1 MIVSSF
7 ENYLKTFSLEVCYE
21 NTFFRE
27 PINGFTHLFGA
38 ILSIFA
44 LVALTAKATY
54 IYGIGLPLL
63 SVILFGFSLVLL
75 YSASAIYHLVNAK
88 EKTIAFLRR
97 LDHSMIFILI
107 CGSYMPYCLIGLE
120 GKAQIFITSL
130 IVILTVLGILFKM
143 VWFNCPRILS
153 TLMYIGMGWIS
164 LGAIPFFKNI
174 PALALIW
181 LAIGGVIYT
190 IGGIIYALKPKFL
203 EFNNLGFH
211 EIFHIFILL
220 GSLCHFISIFFYL
233 L

>member
-1 MIVSSF
+1 
-7 ENYLKTFSLEVCYE
+7 
-21 NTFFRE
+21 
-27 PINGFTHLFGA
+27 
-38 ILSIFA
+38 
-44 LVALTAKATY
+44 
-54 IYGIGLPLL
+54 
-63 SVILFGFSLVLL
+63 
-75 YSASAIYHLVNAK
+75 
-88 EKTIAFLRR
+88 
-97 LDHSMIFILI
+97 
-107 CGSYMPYCLIGLE
+107 
-120 GKAQIFITSL
+120 
-130 IVILTVLGILFKM
+130 M

>member
-1 MIVSSF
+1 M
-7 ENYLKTFSLEVCYE
+7 K

-181 LAIGGVIYT
+181 LAIGGIIYT

>member
-1 MIVSSF
+1 M
-7 ENYLKTFSLEVCYE
+7 
-21 NTFFRE
+21 
-27 PINGFTHLFGA
+27 
-38 ILSIFA
+38 
-44 LVALTAKATY
+44 
-54 IYGIGLPLL
+54 
-63 SVILFGFSLVLL
+63 LL

-130 IVILTVLGILFKM
+130 IVILTILGILFKM

-190 IGGIIYALKPKFL
+190 VGGIIYALKPKFL
-203 EFNNLGFH
+203 EFNHLGFH

>member
-1 MIVSSF
+1 M
-7 ENYLKTFSLEVCYE
+7 K

-63 SVILFGFSLVLL
+63 SVILCGFSLVLL
-75 YSASAIYHLVNAK
+75 YSASAISHLVNAK

-130 IVILTVLGILFKM
+130 IVILTVLGI
-143 VWFNCPRILS
+143 RILS

>member
-21 NTFFRE
+21 KYVFRE

-88 EKTIAFLRR
+88 EKL
-97 LDHSMIFILI
+97 
-107 CGSYMPYCLIGLE
+107 
-120 GKAQIFITSL
+120 
-130 IVILTVLGILFKM
+130 
-143 VWFNCPRILS
+143 
-153 TLMYIGMGWIS
+153 
-164 LGAIPFFKNI
+164 
-174 PALALIW
+174 
-181 LAIGGVIYT
+181 
-190 IGGIIYALKPKFL
+190 
-203 EFNNLGFH
+203 
-211 EIFHIFILL
+211 
-220 GSLCHFISIFFYL
+220 
-233 L
+233 

>member
-7 ENYLKTFSLEVCYE
+7 ENYLKTFFPWRYVMK

-88 EKTIAFLRR
+88 GKTIAFLRR
-97 LDHSMIFILI
+97 LDHSMIFILLSAEVI
-107 CGSYMPYCLIGLE
+107 CLI
-120 GKAQIFITSL
+120 
-130 IVILTVLGILFKM
+130 VLL
-143 VWFNCPRILS
+143 V
-153 TLMYIGMGWIS
+153 
-164 LGAIPFFKNI
+164 
-174 PALALIW
+174 
-181 LAIGGVIYT
+181 
-190 IGGIIYALKPKFL
+190 LKVKLKFL
-203 EFNNLGFH
+203 
-211 EIFHIFILL
+211 
-220 GSLCHFISIFFYL
+220 
-233 L
+233 

>member
-1 MIVSSF
+1 M
-7 ENYLKTFSLEVCYE
+7 K

-130 IVILTVLGILFKM
+130 IVILTILGILFKM

-220 GSLCHFISIFFYL
+220 GSLCHFISIFSSPLFFS
-233 L
+233 

>member
-1 MIVSSF
+1 M
-7 ENYLKTFSLEVCYE
+7 EVCYE

-174 PALALIW
+174 PTLALIW

>member
-1 MIVSSF
+1 
-7 ENYLKTFSLEVCYE
+7 
-21 NTFFRE
+21 
-27 PINGFTHLFGA
+27 FTHLFGA

>member
-1 MIVSSF
+1 MKNS
-7 ENYLKTFSLEVCYE
+7 
-21 NTFFRE
+21 FFRE
-27 PINGFTHLFGA
+27 PINGYTHLFGA
-38 ILSIFA
+38 ILSLIA
-44 LVALTAKATY
+44 LEALTIKATY

-63 SVILFGFSLVLL
+63 SVILFGCSLVLL

-88 EKTIAFLRR
+88 KETIAFLRR

-120 GKAQIFITSL
+120 GKPKIFITTL
-130 IVILTVLGILFKM
+130 IIILTILGVLFKM
-143 VWFNCPRILS
+143 IWFNCPRILS

-164 LGAIPFFKNI
+164 LGAIPFFKHI
-174 PALALIW
+174 PIMALVW

-190 IGGIIYALKPKFL
+190 IGGIIYAVKPKFL
-203 EFNNLGFH
+203 EFKTLGFH

-220 GSLCHFISIFFYL
+220 GSLCHFISIYCYL

>member
-1 MIVSSF
+1 M
-7 ENYLKTFSLEVCYE
+7 K

-107 CGSYMPYCLIGLE
+107 CGSYMSYW
-120 GKAQIFITSL
+120 S
-130 IVILTVLGILFKM
+130 
-143 VWFNCPRILS
+143 
-153 TLMYIGMGWIS
+153 
-164 LGAIPFFKNI
+164 
-174 PALALIW
+174 
-181 LAIGGVIYT
+181 
-190 IGGIIYALKPKFL
+190 
-203 EFNNLGFH
+203 
-211 EIFHIFILL
+211 
-220 GSLCHFISIFFYL
+220 
-233 L
+233 

>member
-1 MIVSSF
+1 M
-7 ENYLKTFSLEVCYE
+7 K

-130 IVILTVLGILFKM
+130 IVILTILGILFKM

-233 L
+233 CLLYTSPSPRDA

>member
-1 MIVSSF
+1 M
-7 ENYLKTFSLEVCYE
+7 K

-130 IVILTVLGILFKM
+130 IVILTILGILFKM
-143 VWFNCPRILS
+143 VWFNCPRILYS
-153 TLMYIGMGWIS
+153 YVYRNGMDFFRCYSIFQKHTCFSINLVSNRWSYIYNW
-164 LGAIPFFKNI
+164 
-174 PALALIW
+174 W
-181 LAIGGVIYT
+181 
-190 IGGIIYALKPKFL
+190 
-203 EFNNLGFH
+203 NNL
-211 EIFHIFILL
+211 
-220 GSLCHFISIFFYL
+220 CT
-233 L
+233 

>member
-1 MIVSSF
+1 
-7 ENYLKTFSLEVCYE
+7 
-21 NTFFRE
+21 
-27 PINGFTHLFGA
+27 
-38 ILSIFA
+38 
-44 LVALTAKATY
+44 
-54 IYGIGLPLL
+54 
-63 SVILFGFSLVLL
+63 
-75 YSASAIYHLVNAK
+75 
-88 EKTIAFLRR
+88 
-97 LDHSMIFILI
+97 
-107 CGSYMPYCLIGLE
+107 
-120 GKAQIFITSL
+120 
-130 IVILTVLGILFKM
+130 
-143 VWFNCPRILS
+143 
-153 TLMYIGMGWIS
+153 MYIGMGWIS

>member
-1 MIVSSF
+1 M
-7 ENYLKTFSLEVCYE
+7 
-21 NTFFRE
+21 
-27 PINGFTHLFGA
+27 
-38 ILSIFA
+38 
-44 LVALTAKATY
+44 ALTAKATY

-233 L
+233 R

>member
-7 ENYLKTFSLEVCYE
+7 ENYLKTFPWRYVMK

-130 IVILTVLGILFKM
+130 IVILTILGILFKM

-190 IGGIIYALKPKFL
+190 VGGIIYALKPKFL
-203 EFNNLGFH
+203 EFNHLGFH